1 MTQAATMSL
10 GLTLSLIGLV
20 LSIVAIVMFSYIEGT
35 RFRKR
40 FHRPK
45 LRSKMVRP
53 DHVRELTHDE
63 LDHIARKSD
72 CPYCRGDLY
81 AGPEGGMCVNLLCK
95 TEGCW
100 SRFNYCGLFGQ
111 YMGQDKRGF

>member
-1 MTQAATMSL
+1 MSL
-10 GLTLSLIGLV
+10 GFTLSLIGLV
-20 LSIVAIVMFSYIEGT
+20 LSIVAIFMLSTSRI
-35 RFRKR
+35 RFR
-40 FHRPK
+40 RPK
-45 LRSKMVRP
+45 LRSKLVRP

-63 LDHIARKSD
+63 LDHIAMKGD

-81 AGPEGGMCVNLLCK
+81 MGPEGGMCVNLLCK

-100 SRFNYCGLFGQ
+100 SRFNYCRLFGQ